1 MKIVVYCFNVD
12 DIFHYR
18 LTLEVEKC
26 LPAKQRQDE
35 GQFETF
41 QELVTDLWKKRLTHV
56 KRVPGGSS
64 SSEDYCTPISREPPS
79 MHYPDDYLD
88 EYSDFDE
95 SSYAATSW
103 QPSEED
109 DFSSEEW
116 GKGGF
121 HDQSIMT
128 RAHVLNNDAHI
139 LHDYCLKSNLSVQKK
154 KSNL

>member
-35 GQFETF
+35 GQLETF
-41 QELVTDLWKKRLTHV
+41 QELVTDLWKNRLTHV
-56 KRVPGGSS
+56 QRVPGGSS
-64 SSEDYCTPISREPPS
+64 SSEDYCTPISRAPS
-79 MHYPDDYLD
+79 SMLDYPDDYLD
-88 EYSDFDE
+88 EDYSDDDD

-109 DFSSEEW
+109 DLSSEEW

-121 HDQSIMT
+121 HDLT